1 MTMQS
6 LFTNLNFKSEKELIQ
21 HFHKLFE
28 ENKAIIDIQDVTT
41 IEHFL
46 TSLVDTEV
54 GLSCYFDMLDEKS
67 NKFVSKM
74 VKDVIYTTDFDDSI
88 DQKLIPLVNKYDY
101 SKYSKDIVNV
111 RLLVRKCDKKMTSYE
126 NHLEYDDTLYSLMV
140 NGEDERLIISCI
152 STFKDTG
159 YEINP
164 FTKDELQKILDYND
178 DRLCNFIAISCFTG
192 LRTGEMLGLRW
203 CDVDLN
209 NMTISVKQQFTRCF
223 LQTPKTKKSMSTIEL
238 PIEALPFFERQ
249 RYKTGLREYVFYSP
263 KNKEPWK
270 SSYYINTLFKEMLRK
285 LDIPERTIYQT
296 RHTFASIRLTMGEKL
311 EWVSYMMRHENTSIT
326 LKKYFKYIKEL
337 DVKRVDL
344 NFDLTQ
350 KRHTC

>member
-1 MTMQS
+1 MTFYNRSGMLYARINGKRVS
-6 LFTNLNFKSEKELIQ
+6 TKLEYSKENIKLFKSYAKNDEFFEKFNVMRNIPTVVDLCKEVLEDKKEILKRTSYTNYLSLLNSRIIP
-21 HFHKLFE
+21 FF
-28 ENKAIIDIQDVTT
+28 NKRKVIDIKPLDISEFYKTFT
-41 IEHFL
+41 DRN
-46 TSLVDTEV
+46 TLV
-54 GLSCYFDMLDEKS
+54 SCEAILRPAFEKAVLGEIINQTPMRIS
-67 NKFVSKM
+67 KPKFKGS
-74 VKDVIYTTDFDDSI
+74 
-88 DQKLIPLVNKYDY
+88 
-101 SKYSKDIVNV
+101 
-111 RLLVRKCDKKMTSYE
+111 
-126 NHLEYDDTLYSLMV
+126 
-140 NGEDERLIISCI
+140 
-152 STFKDTG
+152 G

-164 FTKDELQKILDYND
+164 FSKEELQKILDYND
-178 DRLCNFIAISCFTG
+178 ERLCNFIAISCFTG

-203 CDVDLN
+203 CDVDLK
-209 NMTISVKQQFTRCF
+209 NMTISINQQFTRCF

-263 KNKEPWK
+263 KNKEPYK
-270 SSYYINTLFKEMLRK
+270 SSYYINTLFKEMLVK

-311 EWVSYMMRHENTSIT
+311 DWVSYMMRHENTSIT

>member
-1 MTMQS
+1 MTFYNRGGKLYARIDGKRVS
-6 LFTNLNFKSEKELIQ
+6 TKLEYSAENIKLFKSYAKNEEFFKKFNVMKGVPTVVDLCKEVLEDKSEILKRTSYTNYLSLLNSRIIP
-21 HFHKLFE
+21 FF
-28 ENKAIIDIQDVTT
+28 NKRKVTEIKPLDISNFYKTFTDRSTLVTCEAIIRPA
-41 IEHFL
+41 F
-46 TSLVDTEV
+46 
-54 GLSCYFDMLDEKS
+54 EKAVLGEIINQTPMRIS
-67 NKFVSKM
+67 KPKFKGS
-74 VKDVIYTTDFDDSI
+74 
-88 DQKLIPLVNKYDY
+88 
-101 SKYSKDIVNV
+101 
-111 RLLVRKCDKKMTSYE
+111 
-126 NHLEYDDTLYSLMV
+126 
-140 NGEDERLIISCI
+140 
-152 STFKDTG
+152 G

-164 FTKDELQKILDYND
+164 FTKEELQKILDYND
-178 DRLCNFIAISCFTG
+178 ERLCNFIAISCFTG

-203 CDVDLN
+203 CDVDLK
-209 NMTISVKQQFTRCF
+209 NMTISINQQFTRCF
-223 LQTPKTKKSMSTIEL
+223 LQTPKTKKSMATIEL

-270 SSYYINTLFKEMLRK
+270 SSYYINTLFKEMIIK
-285 LDIPERTIYQT
+285 LDIPLRTIYQT

>member
-1 MTMQS
+1 MTFYNRNGMLYARINGKRVS
-6 LFTNLNFKSEKELIQ
+6 TKLEYSKENIKLFKSYAKNEEFFKKFDVMKKIPTVVDLCKEVL
-21 HFHKLFE
+21 E
-28 ENKAIIDIQDVTT
+28 
-41 IEHFL
+41 
-46 TSLVDTEV
+46 
-54 GLSCYFDMLDEKS
+54 
-67 NKFVSKM
+67 
-74 VKDVIYTTDFDDSI
+74 
-88 DQKLIPLVNKYDY
+88 
-101 SKYSKDIVNV
+101 
-111 RLLVRKCDKKMTSYE
+111 DKKDTLKRTSYTNYLSMLNSRIIPFFNKRKVTE
-126 NHLEYDDTLYSLMV
+126 IKPLDILEFYKTFTDRSALVICEAILRPSFEKAVL
-140 NGEDERLIISCI
+140 GEIINQTPMRI
-152 STFKDTG
+152 SKPKFKDTG